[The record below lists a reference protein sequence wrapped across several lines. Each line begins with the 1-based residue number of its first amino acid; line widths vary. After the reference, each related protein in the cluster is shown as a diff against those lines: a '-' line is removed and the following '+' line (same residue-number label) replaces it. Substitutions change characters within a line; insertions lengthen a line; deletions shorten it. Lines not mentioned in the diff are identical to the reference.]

1 MSVLTL
7 FLLTLAKKKPTL
19 SITRLAAAEVSGN

>member
-7 FLLTLAKKKPTL
+7 FLLTLAQKKPTL
-19 SITRLAAAEVSGN
+19 RITRLAAAEVSGN